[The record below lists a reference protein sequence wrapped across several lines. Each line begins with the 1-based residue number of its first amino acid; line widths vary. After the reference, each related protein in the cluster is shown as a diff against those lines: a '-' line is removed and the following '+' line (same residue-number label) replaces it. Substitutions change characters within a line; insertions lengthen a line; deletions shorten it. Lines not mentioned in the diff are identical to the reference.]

1 MSQCRTITPLPEWPK
16 LETDN
21 TSVAKDVKQLVLFCF
36 AGGNINCFSHF
47 GKLSIAVTAK
57 HSPTL

>member
-21 TSVAKDVKQLVLFCF
+21 TSVAKDVKQLMLFSI
-36 AGGNINCFSHF
+36 AGGNVNCFNHF
-47 GKLSIAVTAK
+47 GKLAVPVIAK
-57 HSPTL
+57 HNPIL